1 MESNIEVDPILIGQP
16 FRTPIRAVVVGCG
29 GTGARLIQ
37 PLTQVLRRG
46 DSLALVDGDHVE
58 DRNLMRQNF
67 RQRDVGLNKA
77 EVLARRYR
85 KDGVEV
91 QSYSAMLT
99 EENFRAIMTPPD
111 RERNTGVV
119 IFGCV
124 DSAGARRVINNSYGN
139 IQCLWID
146 GGNEMRGG
154 QVLLSARGW
163 PFQVKA
169 MKLNTSGSGD
179 KVMGQHTGQWH
190 LSGMKAMPQL
200 LKTRPE
206 EAEEHSCRERI
217 DLQTVAVNQL
227 SASCMLNIFTN
238 VLNGVPMSNCGAFFS
253 TLNTM
258 TPIKVGEVKWPTTE
272 LIPEQTY
279 VLKD

>member
-1 MESNIEVDPILIGQP
+1 
-16 FRTPIRAVVVGCG
+16 
-29 GTGARLIQ
+29 
-37 PLTQVLRRG
+37 
-46 DSLALVDGDHVE
+46 
-58 DRNLMRQNF
+58 
-67 RQRDVGLNKA
+67 
-77 EVLARRYR
+77 
-85 KDGVEV
+85 
-91 QSYSAMLT
+91 
-99 EENFRAIMTPPD
+99 
-111 RERNTGVV
+111 
-119 IFGCV
+119 
-124 DSAGARRVINNSYGN
+124 
-139 IQCLWID
+139 
-146 GGNEMRGG
+146 
-154 QVLLSARGW
+154 
-163 PFQVKA
+163 
-169 MKLNTSGSGD
+169 
-179 KVMGQHTGQWH
+179 MGQHTGQWH